1 MKNHQVIP
9 NPDLTVGKNN
19 KQRWNQAGHRRHGF
33 HNAHR
38 LFRRAFMVRSRN
50 VLVLESQLDTSIQS
64 HPDLKK
70 LMRNSAFSAIC
81 CIRDD
86 QILMEAAADD
96 FSTSQPHSI
105 QSISKLHIH
114 LIIGQLISQG
124 VLSLDAKVKEYLPD
138 IGSGYAEAP
147 LQSLLDMKV
156 RNNFSEDY
164 FDPHSDCYTEE
175 IALGWRLPSN
185 NMEKESTLVD
195 FTNKITGLC
204 NQENITV
211 ADYKSANTDVLTRI
225 LAKCSP
231 KSLAVHIEEIA
242 DAIGYEGAFHISLS
256 PDGFPAFSGGGCLSA
271 RDLARFG
278 LIFARNGLDIHGN
291 HFANSSFL
299 EKSLSRD
306 APSLT
311 EPKKWLRYSNHLMTD
326 GRFVG
331 HAGYG
336 GQFLL
341 VDTLTKTSCS
351 FLSVLEN
358 EDGYD
363 ESYVSEIATTLR
375 KICTL
380 QPLIQSK
387 WPKMPPG

>member
-1 MKNHQVIP
+1 MRKYQIIS

-19 KQRWNQAGHRRHGF
+19 KQRWNQANHRRHGF

-38 LFRRAFMVRSRN
+38 LFRRALMVRSRD
-50 VLVLESQLDTSIQS
+50 VLVLGS
-64 HPDLKK
+64 HPNIAIQNHPKLKK
-70 LMRNSAFSAIC
+70 LMHSPTFSALCI
-81 CIRDD
+81 IRDN

-114 LIIGQLISQG
+114 LIIGKLIGQG
-124 VLSLDAKVKEYLPD
+124 ILSLDAKIKDYLPD
-138 IGSGYAEAP
+138 IGTGYAEAS
-147 LQSLLDMKV
+147 LQSLLDMTV
-156 RNNFSEDY
+156 NNNFSEDY
-164 FDPHSDCYTEE
+164 SDPHSDCYTEE

-185 NMEKESTLVD
+185 NMLKESTLVD
-195 FTNKITGLC
+195 FTNSITGYF
-204 NQENITV
+204 NQENVTV
-211 ADYKSANTDVLTRI
+211 TQYKSANTDVLTRI
-225 LAKCSP
+225 LAKYSP
-231 KSLAVHIEEIA
+231 KSLAEHIEEIA

-256 PDGFPAFSGGGCLSA
+256 PDGYPAFSGGGCLSA

-278 LIFARNGLDIHGN
+278 LMFARDGLDIHGVE
-291 HFANSSFL
+291 FANSAFMS
-299 EKSLSRD
+299 KSLSRN
-306 APSLT
+306 APSLSQ
-311 EPKKWLRYSNHLMTD
+311 PKEWLRYSNHLMTD

-341 VDTLTKTSCS
+341 VDTITKTSCS

-363 ESYVSEIATTLR
+363 DTYMGEVATTLR
-375 KICTL
+375 DICTH
-380 QPLIQSK
+380 
-387 WPKMPPG
+387 

>member
-1 MKNHQVIP
+1 MKKHKTIS

-19 KQRWNQAGHRRHGF
+19 KQRWNQPKHRRHGF

-38 LFRRAFMVRSRN
+38 LFRRALMIRSRN
-50 VLVLESQLDTSIQS
+50 VLVLASQPNASIQN
-64 HPDLKK
+64 HPGLKK
-70 LMRNSAFSAIC
+70 LMRNSAFSAVC
-81 CIRDD
+81 CIRGDK
-86 QILMEAAADD
+86 ILIEAAAGD

-124 VLSLDAKVKEYLPD
+124 VLSLKAKVKDYLPD
-138 IGSGYAEAP
+138 IGSGYAEVPVQA
-147 LQSLLDMKV
+147 LLDMKV
-156 RNNFSEDY
+156 NNNFSEDY

-185 NMEKESTLVD
+185 NMDKESTLVD
-195 FTNKITGLC
+195 FTNSITGFC
-204 NQENITV
+204 DQENITV
-211 ADYKSANTDVLTRI
+211 AQYKSANTDVLTRI

-231 KSLAVHIEEIA
+231 KSLAAHIEEIA

-256 PDGFPAFSGGGCLSA
+256 PDGYPAFSGGGCLSA

-278 LIFARNGLDIHGN
+278 LMFARKGLDIHGAD
-291 HFANSSFL
+291 FANSAFL
-299 EKSLSRD
+299 SKSLSRN
-306 APSLT
+306 APNLSK
-311 EPKKWLRYSNHLMTD
+311 PKEWLRYSNHLMTD

-341 VDTLTKTSCS
+341 VDTITKTSCS

-363 ESYVSEIATTLR
+363 DMYMGEVAATLR
-375 KICTL
+375 EICT
-380 QPLIQSK
+380 Q
-387 WPKMPPG
+387 

>member
-64 HPDLKK
+64 HPDLKS
-70 LMRNSAFSAIC
+70 LMSNSAFSAIC

-86 QILMEAAADD
+86 KILVEAAADD

-124 VLSLDAKVKEYLPD
+124 ILSLDAKVKEYLPD

-195 FTNKITGLC
+195 FTNKITGFC
-204 NQENITV
+204 DQENITV

-363 ESYVSEIATTLR
+363 ESYLSEVATTLR

>member
-50 VLVLESQLDTSIQS
+50 VLVLESQLDTSIQN
-64 HPDLKK
+64 HPDLKN
-70 LMRNSAFSAIC
+70 LMSNSAFSAIC

-86 QILMEAAADD
+86 KILMEAAADD

-164 FDPHSDCYTEE
+164 FDPYSDCYTEE

-195 FTNKITGLC
+195 FTNKITGFC

-299 EKSLSRD
+299 EKSLSRN
-306 APSLT
+306 APSLN

-358 EDGYD
+358 EDGFD
-363 ESYVSEIATTLR
+363 ETYMSEVATTLR
-375 KICTL
+375 KICT
-380 QPLIQSK
+380 Q
-387 WPKMPPG
+387 